1 MIYDMVIGNRI
12 EVADAMKLRQPAGDD
27 RSGGKSAESVVQA
40 WATDGD
46 GENISATVCGGWS
59 PWLRYLLAWNKRCL
73 LQSR

>member
-1 MIYDMVIGNRI
+1 MVYIDPVLI
-12 EVADAMKLRQPAGDD
+12 EVADAMKLREPAGHD
-27 RSGGKSAESVVQA
+27 RSGGKSAESRPRARVR
-40 WATDGD
+40 DGD